1 MVVVDDEKTSKTLL
15 DTPGCMRKRVTL
27 IPLNKIDTRT
37 TVDAQVQKAK
47 AIIPQNEG
55 EVFHALEVVGSNKDV
70 ENAMKYVFGNV
81 MVADSPDTAK
91 QVTFHPQVRVRAVT
105 KEGDVYDP
113 AGTVEG
119 GSAPRSGQLLARIEE
134 LRNLH
139 KQLKAREDA
148 FAVVNKEWADI
159 KAKKDENDAREQ
171 AVKLAEYELKLA
183 QERVAASDYGAR
195 EKNVT
200 ELRENIK
207 KNEEFLNNLDQIRKE
222 SNDLVK
228 KLEKEVKSFSKDKE
242 SRASKIE
249 QMIADQKNKK
259 SKIIDATNK
268 EQMQL
273 DAMADDIKEKK
284 ENMTKDEELKTSEMD
299 GVEGC
304 KKKVASKESELKR
317 AVEER
322 EKLQAQMESNEKE
335 HNDLKKKL
343 DEWKDKKGV

>member
-1 MVVVDDEKTSKTLL
+1 
-15 DTPGCMRKRVTL
+15 
-27 IPLNKIDTRT
+27 
-37 TVDAQVQKAK
+37 
-47 AIIPQNEG
+47 
-55 EVFHALEVVGSNKDV
+55 
-70 ENAMKYVFGNV
+70 MKYVFGNV
-81 MVADSPDTAK
+81 LIADSPDTAK
-91 QVTFHPQVRVRAVT
+91 LVTFHPQVRVRSVT

-207 KNEEFLNNLDQIRKE
+207 KNEHFIANLDQTRKD
-222 SNDLVK
+222 STALVH
-228 KLEKEVKSFSKDKE
+228 KLEKEVKNFSKDKE
-242 SRASKIE
+242 S
-249 QMIADQKNKK
+249 
-259 SKIIDATNK
+259 
-268 EQMQL
+268 
-273 DAMADDIKEKK
+273 
-284 ENMTKDEELKTSEMD
+284 
-299 GVEGC
+299 
-304 KKKVASKESELKR
+304 
-317 AVEER
+317 
-322 EKLQAQMESNEKE
+322 
-335 HNDLKKKL
+335 
-343 DEWKDKKGV
+343 